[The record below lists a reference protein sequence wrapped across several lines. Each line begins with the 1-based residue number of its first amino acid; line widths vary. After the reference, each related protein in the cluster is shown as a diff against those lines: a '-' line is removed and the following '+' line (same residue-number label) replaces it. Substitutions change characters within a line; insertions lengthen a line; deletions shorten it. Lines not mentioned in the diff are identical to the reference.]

1 MQSTDHLQEAR
12 FNTST
17 GLTLVADIGG
27 PESGQPVI
35 RLHGGG
41 QTRHSW
47 RKAALELAGEGYR
60 VISLD
65 LRGHGESQWCPEG
78 RYSLDDHIADLNVV
92 IDSLRSAP
100 VLVGASL
107 GGVVS
112 LVGQGEQRLP
122 RASALVLVD
131 VVPRM
136 EAEGIREIINFMS
149 ANPDGFASVDA
160 AAEAVATYL
169 PHRPRRSST
178 QGLLKNLRQR
188 NDGRY
193 YWHWDPAIH
202 AHRGSPDH
210 MEVMAQR
217 MEKAAEQIDIPT
229 LVVRGAKSRVVSEE
243 GVAQLA
249 KLIPHAGH
257 VDVAA
262 AGHMVAGDQNDEF
275 NAAILAFLARTCGS
289 ETHAR

>member
-1 MQSTDHLQEAR
+1 
-12 FNTST
+12 
-17 GLTLVADIGG
+17 VADIDG

-35 RLHGGG
+35 LLHGGG

-47 RKAALELAGEGYR
+47 SKAALELAAAGYR
-60 VISLD
+60 AIALD
-65 LRGHGESQWCPEG
+65 LRGHGESEWCPEG
-78 RYSLDDHIADLNVV
+78 RYALDDHIADLGTVM
-92 IDSLRSAP
+92 DSLHSAP

-122 RASALVLVD
+122 RAHALVLVD

-136 EAEGIREIINFMS
+136 EADGIQEIINFMS
-149 ANPDGFASVDA
+149 ANPSGFVSVDA
-160 AAEAVATYL
+160 AAEAVAMYL

-178 QGLLKNLRQR
+178 HGLLKNLRQR
-188 NDGRY
+188 DDGRY

-202 AHRGSPDH
+202 AHGGSPDH
-210 MEVMAQR
+210 MDALAQR

-229 LVVRGAKSRVVSEE
+229 LVVRGAKSRVVSAE
-243 GVAQLA
+243 GLAQLA

-275 NAAILAFLARTCGS
+275 NAAILEFLAHTCGG
-289 ETHAR
+289 ETKTP

>member
-1 MQSTDHLQEAR
+1 MR
-12 FNTST
+12 FETST
-17 GLTLVADIGG
+17 GLTLAADVGG
-27 PESGQPVI
+27 PEGGLPVI
-35 RLHGGG
+35 LLHGGG
-41 QTRHSW
+41 QTRHAWS
-47 RKAALELAGEGYR
+47 KAALELAAAGYR

-65 LRGHGESQWCPEG
+65 LRGHGESEWCPEG
-78 RYSLDDHIADLNVV
+78 RYALDDHIADLGTVME
-92 IDSLRSAP
+92 SLHSAP

-122 RASALVLVD
+122 RAHALVLVD

-136 EAEGIREIINFMS
+136 EADGIQEIINFMS

-160 AAEAVATYL
+160 AAEAVSKYL

-202 AHRGSPDH
+202 AQGRPPDH

-229 LVVRGAKSRVVSEE
+229 LVAVSYTHLR
-243 GVAQLA
+243 A
-249 KLIPHAGH
+249 H
-257 VDVAA
+257 
-262 AGHMVAGDQNDEF
+262 
-275 NAAILAFLARTCGS
+275 
-289 ETHAR
+289 ET

>member
-1 MQSTDHLQEAR
+1 MKSTDHLQGAR

-17 GLTLVADIGG
+17 GLTLVADNDG

-35 RLHGGG
+35 LLHGGG

-47 RKAALELAGEGYR
+47 SKAALELAAAGYR
-60 VISLD
+60 AISLD
-65 LRGHGESQWCPEG
+65 LRGHGDSEWCPEG
-78 RYSLDDHIADLNVV
+78 RYALDDHIADLGTVMA
-92 IDSLRSAP
+92 SLHSAP

-122 RASALVLVD
+122 RAHALVLVD

-136 EAEGIREIINFMS
+136 EADGIQEIINFMS
-149 ANPDGFASVDA
+149 ANPSGFASVDA

-178 QGLLKNLRQR
+178 HGLLKNLRQR
-188 NDGRY
+188 DDGRY

-202 AHRGSPDH
+202 AHGGSPDH
-210 MEVMAQR
+210 MDALAQR
-217 MEKAAEQIDIPT
+217 MEKAAEQIDLPT
-229 LVVRGAKSRVVSEE
+229 LVVRGAKSRVVSAE

-249 KLIPHAGH
+249 KLIPHASH

-275 NAAILAFLARTCGS
+275 NAVILQFLANARGS
-289 ETHAR
+289 ELTAG

>member
-1 MQSTDHLQEAR
+1 MKSTDHLQGAR
-12 FNTST
+12 FNTTT

-35 RLHGGG
+35 LLHGGG

-47 RKAALELAGEGYR
+47 SKAALELAAAGYR

-65 LRGHGESQWCPEG
+65 LRGHGESEWCPEG
-78 RYSLDDHIADLNVV
+78 RYALDDHIADLGTVMA
-92 IDSLRSAP
+92 SLHSAP

-122 RASALVLVD
+122 RAHALVLVD

-136 EAEGIREIINFMS
+136 EADGIQEIINFMS
-149 ANPDGFASVDA
+149 ANPSGFVSVDA
-160 AAEAVATYL
+160 AAEAVAMYL

-178 QGLLKNLRQR
+178 HGLLKNLRQR
-188 NDGRY
+188 DDGRY

-202 AHRGSPDH
+202 AHGGSPDH
-210 MEVMAQR
+210 MDALAQR
-217 MEKAAEQIDIPT
+217 MEKAAEQIDLPT
-229 LVVRGAKSRVVSEE
+229 LVVRGAKSRVVSAE

-249 KLIPHAGH
+249 KLIPHASH

-275 NAAILAFLARTCGS
+275 NAVILQFLANARGS
-289 ETHAR
+289 ELTAG

>member
-1 MQSTDHLQEAR
+1 MR
-12 FNTST
+12 FETST
-17 GLTLVADIGG
+17 GLTLAADVGG
-27 PESGQPVI
+27 PEGGLPVI
-35 RLHGGG
+35 LLHGGG
-41 QTRHSW
+41 QTRHAWS
-47 RKAALELAGEGYR
+47 KAALELAAAGYR

-65 LRGHGESQWCPEG
+65 LRGHGESEWCPEG
-78 RYSLDDHIADLNVV
+78 RYALDDHIADLGTVME
-92 IDSLRSAP
+92 SLHSAP

-122 RASALVLVD
+122 RAHALVLVD

-136 EAEGIREIINFMS
+136 EADGIQEIINFMS

-160 AAEAVATYL
+160 AAEAVSKYL

-202 AHRGSPDH
+202 AQGRPPDH

-217 MEKAAEQIDIPT
+217 MEKAAEQIDLPT
-229 LVVRGAKSRVVSEE
+229 LVVRGAKSRVVSAE

-275 NAAILAFLARTCGS
+275 NAAILEFLAHTCGG
-289 ETHAR
+289 ETNIP

>member
-1 MQSTDHLQEAR
+1 MNLTDHLQETR
-12 FNTST
+12 FETAS
-17 GLTLVADIGG
+17 GLTLAADIGG
-27 PESGQPVI
+27 PETGQPVI
-35 RLHGGG
+35 LLHGGG

-47 RKAALELAGEGYR
+47 SKAVFELVAAGYR
-60 VISLD
+60 VISPD
-65 LRGHGESQWCPEG
+65 LRGHGESQWCPLG
-78 RYSLDDHIADLNVV
+78 RYTLDDYIADLGL
-92 IDSLRSAP
+92 ILATLPSAP

-112 LVGQGEQRLP
+112 LIGQGEQRLP
-122 RASALVLVD
+122 RARALVLVD

-149 ANPDGFASVDA
+149 ANPSGFASVDA

-217 MEKAAEQIDIPT
+217 MEKAAEQIDLPT
-229 LVVRGAKSRVVSEE
+229 LVVRGARSRVVSAE

-249 KLIPHAGH
+249 KLIPHACH

-275 NAAILAFLARTCGS
+275 NAAILDFLANASGS
-289 ETHAR
+289 EPTAG

>member
-1 MQSTDHLQEAR
+1 MR
-12 FNTST
+12 FETST
-17 GLTLVADIGG
+17 GLTLAADVDG
-27 PESGQPVI
+27 PEGGLPVI
-35 RLHGGG
+35 LLHGGG
-41 QTRHSW
+41 QTRHAW
-47 RKAALELAGEGYR
+47 NKAALELAVAGYR
-60 VISLD
+60 VFSLD
-65 LRGHGESQWCPEG
+65 LRGHGESEWCPGG
-78 RYSLDDHIADLNVV
+78 RYALDDHIADLGTVME
-92 IDSLRSAP
+92 SLHSAP

-112 LVGQGEQRLP
+112 LVGQGEQQLP
-122 RASALVLVD
+122 RAHGLVLVD

-136 EAEGIREIINFMS
+136 EADGIQEIINFMS

-160 AAEAVATYL
+160 AAGAVAKYL

-210 MEVMAQR
+210 MEALAQR
-217 MEKAAEQIDIPT
+217 MEKAAEQIDLPT
-229 LVVRGAKSRVVSEE
+229 LVVRGAKSRVVSAE

-249 KLIPHAGH
+249 KLIPHACH

-275 NAAILAFLARTCGS
+275 NVAILDFLANARGS
-289 ETHAR
+289 EPTAG

>member
-1 MQSTDHLQEAR
+1 
-12 FNTST
+12 
-17 GLTLVADIGG
+17 
-27 PESGQPVI
+27 
-35 RLHGGG
+35 
-41 QTRHSW
+41 
-47 RKAALELAGEGYR
+47 LAGEGYR

-149 ANPDGFASVDA
+149 ANPSGFASVDA

-169 PHRPRRSST
+169 PHRPKRSST
-178 QGLLKNLRQR
+178 HGLLKNLRQR
-188 NDGRY
+188 DDGRY

-202 AHRGSPDH
+202 AHEGPTDH
-210 MEVMAQR
+210 MEAMARR
-217 MEKAAEQIDIPT
+217 MEKAAKQIDLPT
-229 LVVRGAKSRVVSEE
+229 LVVRGAQSRVVSAE

-249 KLIPHAGH
+249 KLIPHASH

>member
-1 MQSTDHLQEAR
+1 MR
-12 FNTST
+12 FETST
-17 GLTLVADIGG
+17 GLTLAADVGG
-27 PESGQPVI
+27 PEGGLPVI
-35 RLHGGG
+35 LLHGGG
-41 QTRHSW
+41 QTRHAWS
-47 RKAALELAGEGYR
+47 KAAMELAVAGYR

-65 LRGHGESQWCPEG
+65 LRGHGESELCPKG
-78 RYSLDDHIADLNVV
+78 RYALDDHIADLGTVME
-92 IDSLRSAP
+92 SLHSAP

-112 LVGQGEQRLP
+112 LVGQGEQQLP
-122 RASALVLVD
+122 RAHALVLVD

-136 EAEGIREIINFMS
+136 EADGIQEIINFMS

-160 AAEAVATYL
+160 AAEAVAKYL

-202 AHRGSPDH
+202 AQGRPPDH

-217 MEKAAEQIDIPT
+217 MEKAAEQIDLPT
-229 LVVRGAKSRVVSEE
+229 LVVRGAKSRVVSAE

-249 KLIPHAGH
+249 KLIPHASH

>member
-1 MQSTDHLQEAR
+1 MKSTDHLQGAR

-17 GLTLVADIGG
+17 GLTLVADNDG

-35 RLHGGG
+35 LLHGGG

-47 RKAALELAGEGYR
+47 SKAALELAAAGYR
-60 VISLD
+60 AISLD
-65 LRGHGESQWCPEG
+65 LRGHGDSEWCPEG
-78 RYSLDDHIADLNVV
+78 RYALDDHIADLGTVMA
-92 IDSLRSAP
+92 SLHSAP

-122 RASALVLVD
+122 RARALVLVD

-136 EAEGIREIINFMS
+136 EADGIQEIINFMS

-160 AAEAVATYL
+160 AAEAVAKYL

-178 QGLLKNLRQR
+178 HGLLKNLRQR
-188 NDGRY
+188 DDGRY

-202 AHRGSPDH
+202 AHGGSPDH
-210 MEVMAQR
+210 MDALAQR
-217 MEKAAEQIDIPT
+217 MEKAAEQIDLPT
-229 LVVRGAKSRVVSEE
+229 LVVRGAKSRVVSAE

-249 KLIPHAGH
+249 KLIPHASH

-275 NAAILAFLARTCGS
+275 NAVILQFLANARGS
-289 ETHAR
+289 ELTAG

>member
-1 MQSTDHLQEAR
+1 MKSTDHLQGAS
-12 FNTST
+12 FSTST
-17 GLTLVADIGG
+17 GLTLVADIDG

-35 RLHGGG
+35 LLHGGG

-47 RKAALELAGEGYR
+47 SKAVLELAAAGYR
-60 VISLD
+60 AIALD
-65 LRGHGESQWCPEG
+65 LRGHGESEWCPEG
-78 RYSLDDHIADLNVV
+78 RYALDDHIADLGTVM
-92 IDSLRSAP
+92 DSLHSAP

-122 RASALVLVD
+122 RAHALVLVD

-136 EAEGIREIINFMS
+136 EADGIQEIINFMS

-160 AAEAVATYL
+160 AAEAVSKYL

-202 AHRGSPDH
+202 AQGRPPDH

-217 MEKAAEQIDIPT
+217 MEKAAEQIDLPT
-229 LVVRGAKSRVVSEE
+229 LVVRGAQSRVVSAE

-249 KLIPHAGH
+249 KLIPHACH

-275 NAAILAFLARTCGS
+275 NAAILDFLANASGS
-289 ETHAR
+289 EPTAG